1 MQLKP
6 LARIAKRHS
15 IITGILL
22 AAGISLT
29 TILPTWARPA
39 RLTAQLS
46 TSEINVRVN
55 PSARSDIAY
64 RGNVGDRVD
73 IIRETQAA
81 DGYIWD
87 YVSFDQ
93 SGARGWVRSDLV
105 SSIVGAPSS
114 KVKSPAVLKQ
124 PSPAISVIPETYP
137 VQAPSGEFTPQQIS
151 YFLEIALGAE
161 FSKSSSATKIRKWQG
176 DVNIQYFGSP
186 TSADLATLNSI
197 ISEVNDLTNGGI
209 HLQLVDRNPN
219 VTIHFSPLSQF
230 AQLEPNYQPGNYGYF
245 WTRWDEN
252 NKLNNANILITTTK
266 VTQKERSH
274 LIREELTQSLG
285 LMQDSYKYAD
295 SMFYQPWTDV
305 TQYSAIDRS
314 LIRMLYDPQISP
326 GMTQAQVMSVLNT
339 RQAHAR

>member
-1 MQLKP
+1 MQLK
-6 LARIAKRHS
+6 LSARFAKHRS
-15 IITGILL
+15 II
-22 AAGISLT
+22 AGIFLATGVSLV
-29 TILPTWARPA
+29 TILPTLARPA
-39 RLTAQLS
+39 QLTAMLS

-55 PSARSDIAY
+55 PSTQSGVTY
-64 RGNVGDRVD
+64 RGTVGDRVE
-73 IIRETQAA
+73 IIREIPAT
-81 DGYIWD
+81 DGYTWY
-87 YVSFDQ
+87 YVSFDR
-93 SGARGWVRSDLV
+93 SGASGWVRSDLV
-105 SSIVGAPSS
+105 RPLSASAS

-124 PSPAISVIPETYP
+124 SSPAISVIPETRP
-137 VQAPSGEFTPQQIS
+137 VQSPGGEFTSQQIG

-161 FSKSSSATKIRKWQG
+161 FSQSSSAARIRKWQG

-186 TSADLATLNSI
+186 TSQDLATLNSI
-197 ISEVNDLTNGGI
+197 INEVNDLANGGI
-209 HLQLVDRNPN
+209 HLQLVNQNPN
-219 VTIHFSPLSQF
+219 ITIHFSPLSQF
-230 AQLEPNYQPGNYGYF
+230 TQLEPNYQPGNYGYF

-295 SMFYQPWTDV
+295 SVFYQPWTDV

-326 GMTQAQVMSVLNT
+326 GMTKAQVMSVLNT
-339 RQAHAR
+339 HQASRQ